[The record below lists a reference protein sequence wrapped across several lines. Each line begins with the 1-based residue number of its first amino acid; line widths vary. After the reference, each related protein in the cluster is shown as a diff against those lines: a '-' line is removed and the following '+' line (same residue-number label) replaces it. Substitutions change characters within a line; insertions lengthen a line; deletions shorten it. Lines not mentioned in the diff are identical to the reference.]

1 MVSTDKSYTE
11 FGVLFGILDAAV
23 DSFSKRIFESEGADE
38 SQFENIIVQCI
49 FNSFLCSFV

>member
-11 FGVLFGILDAAV
+11 FGVFFGILDAAV
-23 DSFSKRIFESEGADE
+23 DSLSKRIFESEGADE

-49 FNSFLCSFV
+49 FDSFLCSFV